1 MDTQATQLRPSRP
14 TVLGSVSTLGAALPF
29 LALLVVG
36 VLFPLFGGGYW
47 GVIATRACVYWVLV
61 SGLNLV
67 VGFAGQIAI
76 GWVALLTLG
85 AYTTSVLAAGNVM
98 PALPPYLALA
108 IAAVVGAIFGLIIGL
123 PALRL
128 RTFYFAITTLGF
140 ATIVTQ
146 VALAWQSVTGGGVG
160 VAGPIFPEPFAS
172 QWGFYYFCFGLA
184 AICTWTTANIAAS
197 RFGRALTAI
206 RDAEVAAEASGI
218 AKPALLGAVFL
229 FSGAVAA
236 VAGGLF
242 AALQSYITP
251 DAFTLDL
258 SVLFFIAI
266 LIGGRGSILGPLLGT
281 ILLTVLPEF
290 AAPLVAWSTF
300 LYAALLLVIVLVI
313 PGGIAELLDF
323 KNRRPLES
331 DRAIIPRP
339 DLLDRLLGTTPN
351 AGALTLQQVALSF
364 GGVQAIDGLD
374 LEIRPGQVHGLIG
387 PNGSGK
393 TTTLNVISGYYAPQ
407 RGAVRLNDAA
417 MPVLA
422 RHQRARMRIA
432 RTFQTPRIVGS
443 ASVLQNVMIGGTI
456 DGEGTFVE
464 SLLSLPR
471 HRRDEAMLRDTAM
484 LALAAVG
491 LERLAQVRAD
501 RLQHSELRF
510 TEIAR
515 ALMLRPAFLLLDEP
529 AAGLSAEEIARL
541 SALLLAI
548 ARAGTGVLLVE
559 HHPDLIFDICHYV
572 TVLNLGM
579 PISEPDPL
587 LDVAGLSSGYGKIGV
602 LRGVDLN
609 VGAGEVVALLG
620 PNGAGKTTLL
630 RAVSGLLPWSGSVRF
645 AGRDLAGFS
654 PRETVRCGLAHV
666 VEGHRVFTQLSVLDN
681 LLLAAYDLPRG
692 ERAVRVEEVFGLF
705 PEIAAKRHERAAA
718 LSGGQQQILAVAQG
732 LVRRPRLLMLDEPS
746 AGLSPVLVDRVL
758 VVVQRLREAGTA
770 VLLVE
775 QLIEKALA
783 LADRVYALARGSIV
797 LEAKTGEADLPL
809 RLQHAYMATGSFH
822 T

>member
-1 MDTQATQLRPSRP
+1 MMETPAAQWRASRAKGVGATR
-14 TVLGSVSTLGAALPF
+14 TIGGAIGAALPF
-29 LALLVVG
+29 LVLLVLG

-85 AYTTSVLAAGNVM
+85 AYTTSVLTAGNVM
-98 PALPPYLALA
+98 APLPPYLALA
-108 IAAVVGAIFGLIIGL
+108 VAGVAGAVFGLIIGL

-160 VAGPIFPEPFAS
+160 VPGPIFPEPFSS

-184 AICTWTTANIAAS
+184 AICTWMTVNVAGS

-206 RDAEVAAEASGI
+206 RDAEVAAEACGI
-218 AKPALLGAVFL
+218 AKPALLRTVFL

-258 SVLFFIAI
+258 SILFFISI
-266 LIGGRGSILGPLLGT
+266 LIGGRGSVLGPLLGT
-281 ILLTVLPEF
+281 ILLTALPEF

-300 LYAALLLVIVLVI
+300 LYAVLLLVIVLAI
-313 PGGIAELLDF
+313 PGGIAEILDF

-339 DLLDRLLGTTPN
+339 DLLPRLLGTPAAG
-351 AGALTLQQVALSF
+351 AGALMLEGVALSF
-364 GGVQAIDGLD
+364 GGVHAIEDLD

-393 TTTLNVISGYYAPQ
+393 TTTLNVISGYYAQQ
-407 RGAVRLNDAA
+407 RGIVRLNGTAL
-417 MPVLA
+417 PVFD
-422 RHQRARMRIA
+422 RPRRARMRIA

-443 ASVLQNVMIGGTI
+443 ASVLDNVMIGGTI
-456 DGEGTFVE
+456 DGEGTFAE

-471 HRRDEAMLRDTAM
+471 HRRDEVMLRDAAM
-484 LALAAVG
+484 LALAVVG
-491 LERLAQVRAD
+491 LERLAAVRAD

-515 ALMLRPAFLLLDEP
+515 ALILRPAFLLLDEP
-529 AAGLSAEEIARL
+529 AAGLSAEEIRRL
-541 SALLLAI
+541 GALLLAI

-559 HHPDLIFDICHYV
+559 HHADLIFDICHHV
-572 TVLNLGM
+572 TVLNLGRM
-579 PISEPDPL
+579 L
-587 LDVAGLSSGYGKIGV
+587 AAGSPAEIRSH
-602 LRGVDLN
+602 R
-609 VGAGEVVALLG
+609 EVV
-620 PNGAGKTTLL
+620 
-630 RAVSGLLPWSGSVRF
+630 
-645 AGRDLAGFS
+645 
-654 PRETVRCGLAHV
+654 
-666 VEGHRVFTQLSVLDN
+666 
-681 LLLAAYDLPRG
+681 
-692 ERAVRVEEVFGLF
+692 
-705 PEIAAKRHERAAA
+705 
-718 LSGGQQQILAVAQG
+718 
-732 LVRRPRLLMLDEPS
+732 
-746 AGLSPVLVDRVL
+746 
-758 VVVQRLREAGTA
+758 
-770 VLLVE
+770 
-775 QLIEKALA
+775 
-783 LADRVYALARGSIV
+783 
-797 LEAKTGEADLPL
+797 
-809 RLQHAYMATGSFH
+809 HAYLGG
-822 T
+822 

>member
-1 MDTQATQLRPSRP
+1 MDAGAKLGQSRAN
-14 TVLGSVSTLGAALPF
+14 VLGSTSTLGTALPF
-29 LALLVVG
+29 LVLLLVG
-36 VLFPLFGGGYW
+36 IGFPLFGGGYW

-85 AYTTSVLAAGNVM
+85 AYTTSVLAAGNVT
-98 PALPPYLALA
+98 PAFPPYLALA
-108 IAAVVGAIFGLIIGL
+108 IAATVGAVFGLIIGL

-160 VAGPIFPEPFAS
+160 VPGPIFPEPFFS

-184 AICTWTTANIAAS
+184 AICTWMTANLANS

-218 AKPALLGAVFL
+218 SKPALLVSVFL
-229 FSGAVAA
+229 FSGATAA

-281 ILLTVLPEF
+281 VLLTVLPEL

-300 LYAALLLVIVLVI
+300 LYAVLLLVIVLAI
-313 PGGIAELLDF
+313 PGGIAEILDF
-323 KNRRPLES
+323 KNRRPLAS
-331 DRAIIPRP
+331 GRAIIPRP
-339 DLLDRLLGTTPN
+339 DLIKQLFNPARSAN
-351 AGALTLQQVALSF
+351 TLKVEHLAMSF
-364 GGVQAIDGLD
+364 GGVKAIDDLD

-393 TTTLNVISGYYAPQ
+393 TTILNVISGYYAQ
-407 RGAVRLNDAA
+407 QHGAVRLNGAA
-417 MPVLA
+417 LPALA
-422 RHQRARMRIA
+422 RHQRARLKIA

-471 HRRDEAMLRDTAM
+471 HRRDEAMLRATAM
-484 LALAAVG
+484 LALATVG
-491 LERLAQVRAD
+491 LDGLAMVRAD

-529 AAGLSAEEIARL
+529 AAGLTAEEIERL
-541 SALLLAI
+541 GALLLAI
-548 ARAGTGVLLVE
+548 AQAGTGVLVVE
-559 HHPDLIFDICHYV
+559 HHPDLIFDICHHV
-572 TVLNLGM
+572 TVLNLG
-579 PISEPDPL
+579 
-587 LDVAGLSSGYGKIGV
+587 
-602 LRGVDLN
+602 R
-609 VGAGEVVALLG
+609 
-620 PNGAGKTTLL
+620 
-630 RAVSGLLPWSGSVRF
+630 
-645 AGRDLAGFS
+645 
-654 PRETVRCGLAHV
+654 
-666 VEGHRVFTQLSVLDN
+666 
-681 LLLAAYDLPRG
+681 LLAAGTPAEIRSH
-692 ERAVRVEEVFGLF
+692 REVVNAYL
-705 PEIAAKRHERAAA
+705 
-718 LSGGQQQILAVAQG
+718 GG
-732 LVRRPRLLMLDEPS
+732 
-746 AGLSPVLVDRVL
+746 
-758 VVVQRLREAGTA
+758 
-770 VLLVE
+770 
-775 QLIEKALA
+775 
-783 LADRVYALARGSIV
+783 
-797 LEAKTGEADLPL
+797 
-809 RLQHAYMATGSFH
+809 
-822 T
+822 

>member
-1 MDTQATQLRPSRP
+1 MMDTLAARLRPSRAG
-14 TVLGSVSTLGAALPF
+14 VLASASTIGAAMPF
-29 LALLVVG
+29 LTLLLVG
-36 VLFPLFGGGYW
+36 VAFPLFGGGYW

-85 AYTTSVLAAGNVM
+85 AYTASVLTAGNVM
-98 PALPPYLALA
+98 PPFPPYLALA
-108 IAAVVGAIFGLIIGL
+108 IAAVVGAVFGLIIGL

-160 VAGPIFPEPFAS
+160 VPGPIFPQPFDS
-172 QWGFYYFCFGLA
+172 QWGFYYFCFGFA
-184 AICTWTTANIAAS
+184 AICTWMTANVAGS

-218 AKPALLGAVFL
+218 SKSVLLTTVFL

-236 VAGGLF
+236 IAGGLF

-258 SVLFFIAI
+258 SILFFISI
-266 LIGGRGSILGPLLGT
+266 LIGGRGSVLGPLLGT

-300 LYAALLLVIVLVI
+300 LYAVLLLVIVLAI
-313 PGGIAELLDF
+313 PGGIAEILDF

-331 DRAIIPRP
+331 NRAIIPRP
-339 DLLDRLLGTTPN
+339 DLLARLLGAPAN
-351 AGALTLQQVALSF
+351 ASALTLERVALSF
-364 GGVQAIDGLD
+364 GGVHAIEDLD

-393 TTTLNVISGYYAPQ
+393 TTTLNVISGFYAQQ
-407 RGAVRLNDAA
+407 RGAVRLNGTAL
-417 MPVLA
+417 PVFN
-422 RHQRARMRIA
+422 RPQRAHMRIA

-456 DGEGTFVE
+456 DGKGTFVE
-464 SLLSLPR
+464 SLLALPR
-471 HRRDEAMLRDTAM
+471 HRRDEVKLRDAAM

-491 LERLAQVRAD
+491 LEGLAAVRAD

-529 AAGLSAEEIARL
+529 AAGLSAEEIGRL

-559 HHPDLIFDICHYV
+559 HHADLIFDICHHV
-572 TVLNLGM
+572 TVLNLGRM
-579 PISEPDPL
+579 L
-587 LDVAGLSSGYGKIGV
+587 AAGTPAEIRSH
-602 LRGVDLN
+602 R
-609 VGAGEVVALLG
+609 EVVNAYLG
-620 PNGAGKTTLL
+620 G
-630 RAVSGLLPWSGSVRF
+630 
-645 AGRDLAGFS
+645 
-654 PRETVRCGLAHV
+654 
-666 VEGHRVFTQLSVLDN
+666 
-681 LLLAAYDLPRG
+681 
-692 ERAVRVEEVFGLF
+692 
-705 PEIAAKRHERAAA
+705 
-718 LSGGQQQILAVAQG
+718 
-732 LVRRPRLLMLDEPS
+732 
-746 AGLSPVLVDRVL
+746 
-758 VVVQRLREAGTA
+758 
-770 VLLVE
+770 
-775 QLIEKALA
+775 
-783 LADRVYALARGSIV
+783 
-797 LEAKTGEADLPL
+797 
-809 RLQHAYMATGSFH
+809 
-822 T
+822 